1 MGHLA
6 AKSVYQKLQNRLDLM
21 WVGGPDHAAFLEIL
35 KLLFS
40 EEEALIASRMPIRFS
55 NLKTIEHRTGK
66 NRKYLK
72 PILDGMAEK
81 GLVIDLQ
88 RGNGETYYVLLPTV
102 IGFFEFSMMRVR
114 QDYDQKAL
122 SQLYH
127 EYMLN
132 DPADTFI
139 RQAFQE
145 ETQLVRTLPN
155 ETAFTPEIYAEVL
168 DYEKAS
174 WIIKNAKQRAVGLC
188 HCRHVKEH
196 LGEACE
202 HPLRTCLTLGSG
214 TDYFIRHHLAEPIDE
229 IEALEIISQSREMGM
244 VQIADNIKNN
254 VGFICN
260 CCGCSCSIL
269 ETFKRIRLGDK
280 LTYTSNFISII
291 SPERCSGC
299 GKCVQACPIDCI
311 ELKDIPD
318 HQKRKQAVIDETR
331 CIGCGVCV
339 SACSRKVISLVPRP
353 QRVFTPENSLERI
366 FIMALERNK
375 FQNLLFDDLESIP
388 ITFLNYVL
396 GWILRREKVRSFLL
410 KENIRSKWI
419 AYAMAYANR
428 VKN

>member
-1 MGHLA
+1 MGHIST
-6 AKSVYQKLQNRLDLM
+6 KSAYHKLQNRLDLM
-21 WVGGPDHAAFLEIL
+21 WVGGPDHTAFLEIL
-35 KLLFS
+35 RLLFS
-40 EEEALIASRMPIRFS
+40 EEEAVIASRMPIRFS
-55 NLKTIEHRTGK
+55 NLKTIEERTGK

-88 RGNGETYYVLLPTV
+88 RSDDETYYVLLPTV

-114 QDYDQKAL
+114 QDYDQKVL

-127 EYMLN
+127 EYILN
-132 DPADTFI
+132 DPTNTFL
-139 RQAFQE
+139 RQAFQQ
-145 ETQLVRTLPN
+145 ETQLVRTLPH

-168 DYEKAS
+168 DFEKAS

-214 TDYFIRHHLAEPIDE
+214 TDYFIRHQLAEPIDE
-229 IEALEIISQSREMGM
+229 IEALEILSNSREMGM

-269 ETFKRIRLGDK
+269 ETFKRIRLGNK
-280 LTYTSNFISII
+280 LTYTSNFISNIH
-291 SPERCSGC
+291 SDFCTGC
-299 GKCVQACPIDCI
+299 GKCVQACPIICI
-311 ELKDIPD
+311 ELHKIP
-318 HQKRKQAVIDETR
+318 HQEKQKLAKVDETR

-339 SACSRKVISLVPRP
+339 FACSRKAISLIPRS

-375 FQNLLFDDLESIP
+375 FQNLLFDDLESFP
-388 ITFLNYVL
+388 TFLINHII
-396 GWILRREKVRSFLL
+396 GWILRREKIKNFLL

-419 AYAMAYANR
+419 AYAMAYAKRTQN
-428 VKN
+428 